1 MRSDIHTYHVE
12 KNEFLDLVVL
22 GRQHVAYNGDEE
34 TREVFAVQHGADGV
48 LHAFLPD
55 AHLVRFLQVGG
66 REDVGKRKEGGG
78 GRGGEG
84 HVAERDDERSE
95 RGLFPFFS
103 VPRAWVGMV
112 TRPVARTSIF
122 FKSDMEGGRSS
133 CTSMVHLVSVMVVV
147 MVYGVI
153 KITGVKNQGR
163 MEPSRG
169 RGRASR
175 GVGKASSLSPPARG
189 KGGREE
195 QTWG

>member
-95 RGLFPFFS
+95 RGLFPFFFS
-103 VPRAWVGMV
+103 AQGVGWHGYE
-112 TRPVARTSIF
+112 TSRSYQHLLQIGHGGGAI
-122 FKSDMEGGRSS
+122 KLHQHGALGLRDGGR
-133 CTSMVHLVSVMVVV
+133 H
-147 MVYGVI
+147 GVW
-153 KITGVKNQGR
+153 
-163 MEPSRG
+163 SD
-169 RGRASR
+169 
-175 GVGKASSLSPPARG
+175 
-189 KGGREE
+189 
-195 QTWG
+195 

>member
-84 HVAERDDERSE
+84 HVAELFFQCPG
-95 RGLFPFFS
+95 RGLAWLRDQS
-103 VPRAWVGMV
+103 LVP
-112 TRPVARTSIF
+112 
-122 FKSDMEGGRSS
+122 
-133 CTSMVHLVSVMVVV
+133 
-147 MVYGVI
+147 
-153 KITGVKNQGR
+153 
-163 MEPSRG
+163 
-169 RGRASR
+169 
-175 GVGKASSLSPPARG
+175 ASSSNRTWRGGDQAAPAWCTWSP
-189 KGGREE
+189 
-195 QTWG
+195 

>member
-84 HVAERDDERSE
+84 HVAE
-95 RGLFPFFS
+95 LFFS

-112 TRPVARTSIF
+112 TRPVANI
-122 FKSDMEGGRSS
+122 
-133 CTSMVHLVSVMVVV
+133 
-147 MVYGVI
+147 
-153 KITGVKNQGR
+153 
-163 MEPSRG
+163 
-169 RGRASR
+169 
-175 GVGKASSLSPPARG
+175 
-189 KGGREE
+189 
-195 QTWG
+195 